1 MKKQVQAIQATVNHI
16 LEPMLD
22 KLRGHDGALYVSRKD
37 EEELTSAC
45 KAALDRKWPG
55 RYSVELTM
63 EGEST
68 MSFVLRRRQG
78 AA

>member
-1 MKKQVQAIQATVNHI
+1 MKKQVQATVNHI

-37 EEELTSAC
+37 EAELTSAC

-63 EGEST
+63 EGESL
-68 MSFVLRRRQG
+68 SFVLRRRQG